1 MQTLDISINFSLFSG
16 STMANLSIITLEISL
31 KLFKSLGNTLLNPKN
46 IFYHVHNLVNLSE
59 NDWAH

>member
-1 MQTLDISINFSLFSG
+1 
-16 STMANLSIITLEISL
+16 MANLSIITLEISL